1 MTRLFCP
8 SPVHLAVIF
17 FLFLVAGL
25 VPMHKAGAQDVRAGQ
40 HDGYGRLVFDFPG
53 PVTYTA
59 DILGGALMV
68 QFDRPMNADL
78 SNVPLALDRYLSGAR
93 VSSNR
98 MVATFPLKGDY
109 RLRALTV
116 GDDVVLD
123 LLDPPGAAISQAALP
138 KPKPAPSSPRVGVR
152 TGEHDGYFRV
162 VFDWPREVPY
172 TVDGGRDK
180 VGVRFKAPGRVNLDP
195 LNADLPDGMKGATA
209 QSSANGLVVNLPV
222 PPGGS
227 FRHFRSGNSVAVDL
241 VYPPDGGAE
250 QAVASR
256 EAPAKAPAKAG
267 AETKQPASPVPLPPP
282 PPPSRTGPPQPVE
295 PEVAGAQRPADT
307 GAQRPA
313 DTGAQR
319 PADTGAPAGTPP
331 AAAAPADTGDLAKD
345 EQGSVPLPPPR
356 RMPEPREPS
365 TAADPPPQQE
375 AVPAPLQATRDAE
388 AGAIPATPRPG
399 GQNKPPSVIG
409 RETQT
414 QSPVPGVEMLMEA
427 RAREGATVPLP
438 PDEALYTLSFSWDR
452 PTAAAAFRRAG
463 YLWVVFD
470 RYQEADIRALR
481 VTGGDAVKFAE
492 QVDIGPGAMAV
503 RFIVDPAFNPSFRRE
518 GLLWIMDLQR
528 QPLRPKIPINVT
540 PQPRSPVGPRLYLPV
555 AEGGDVVTFRDPE
568 VGDTLIVV
576 PVIPL
581 GMGIYPTRSY
591 PDVNLPVTAQGVV
604 VEPLSEGV
612 TVRSSRQGVE
622 ITAEGGL
629 RLSRDAQ
636 GLEALARLG
645 DGELSS
651 IFDIAS
657 WKGDSNTPFAERR
670 DEMMQAVTLAPTS
683 RRNDARLGM
692 ARFLFAN
699 GYAAE
704 ALGVLRTILNS
715 GATEYENRPT
725 FRAIRGGS
733 NMLMGRYTE
742 AVDDLSHPS
751 LSDVD
756 EASFWRAAAQAQ
768 LGSPEVQAGVLEA
781 AGGIINDYPDS
792 LRVPLALIAAESAI
806 GAANDLSAH
815 NFLEAA
821 TLPSNTIHQKAELA
835 YLEGKLRE
843 STGAYDDALEA
854 YNTAESFNSIKW
866 TPFAKR
872 ARLELEYQLDRLPL
886 DGLINGLERLRFS
899 WRGDDFEFSLLRRLA
914 QLYLDAKDYGASL
927 RMLKLAAT
935 YFENRPEVAEVT
947 DEMYRIFEDLYLN
960 GKADELSPITA
971 IALYDEFRE
980 LTPAGEKG
988 DEMIRKLADRLAK
1001 VDLLEQAAALLDRQ
1015 IETRLTEVGEERSRV
1030 GARLGLVR
1038 LLNGQPE
1045 LALNALQSTAADDLP
1060 KELQRHRDHLEAR
1073 ALADLNKPNEA
1084 ISKLE
1089 GDESKDARILRA
1101 EIYWKAQNW
1110 PMAASAIS
1118 ELVDPP
1124 ERGQTLS
1131 NESASRVL
1139 DWATAL
1145 TLAGDDA
1152 QAALLRRRYLDGMKG
1167 TDVYEAFDLI
1177 TSPGERGV
1185 PDYRKVNEKV
1195 AQADNFRSFLSS
1207 YRDRLKNEGLST
1219 LN

>member
-1 MTRLFCP
+1 MTRTIRH
-8 SPVHLAVIF
+8 SPVYLAVIF
-17 FLFLVAGL
+17 CLFLGVGL
-25 VPMHKAGAQDVRAGQ
+25 LPMRTAGAQEVRAGQ

-78 SNVPLALDRYLSGAR
+78 SNVPQALDRYLSGAR

-109 RLRALTV
+109 RLRAMTI

-123 LLDPPGAAISQAALP
+123 LLDPPGAAITQSTLP
-138 KPKPAPSSPRVGVR
+138 KPKPSASSPRVGVR
-152 TGEHDGYFRV
+152 SGEHDGYFRV

-180 VGVRFKAPGRVNLDP
+180 VGIRFKAPGRINLGP
-195 LNADLPDGMKGATA
+195 LNADLPDGMKGAA
-209 QSSANGLVVNLPV
+209 AKSSANGLVVTLPV

-241 VYPPDGGAE
+241 VYPTDRGAA
-250 QAVASR
+250 QTVAR
-256 EAPAKAPAKAG
+256 PEAPAKTGSKATAEAKQSAP
-267 AETKQPASPVPLPPP
+267 PVPP
-282 PPPSRTGPPQPVE
+282 PPPSRSGPPLPVE
-295 PEVAGAQRPADT
+295 PDVPGAQRPAET
-307 GAQRPA
+307 AAQRPA
-313 DTGAQR
+313 ETAAQR
-319 PADTGAPAGTPP
+319 PTDTGT
-331 AAAAPADTGDLAKD
+331 LAQD
-345 EQGSVPLPPPR
+345 EQGAVPLPPPR
-356 RMPEPREPS
+356 RAAEPREPS
-365 TAADPPPQQE
+365 ASADPPPPQE
-375 AVPAPLQATRDAE
+375 AVPAPLQATRDGE
-388 AGAIPATPRPG
+388 TGTGVPPASPRPSP
-399 GQNKPPSVIG
+399 QAKPPSVIG
-409 RETQT
+409 AGETKA
-414 QSPVPGVEMLMEA
+414 QSPVPGVEMLMDA

-492 QVDIGPGAMAV
+492 QVDIGPGATAV

-540 PQPRSPVGPRLYLPV
+540 PQPRSPIGPRLYLPV
-555 AEGGDVVTFRDPE
+555 AEGGSVVTFRDPE

-636 GLEALARLG
+636 GMEALARLG

-657 WKGDSNTPFAERR
+657 WKGDPNIPFSERR
-670 DEMMQAVTLAPTS
+670 DQMMEAVTLAPTS
-683 RRNDARLGM
+683 RRNDARLGL

-704 ALGVLRTILNS
+704 ALGVLRTILYS

-742 AVDDLSHPS
+742 AVNDLSHPS

-756 EASFWRAAAQAQ
+756 EAAFWRAAAQAQ

-792 LRVPLALIAAESAI
+792 LRVPLALIGAEAAIA
-806 GAANDLSAH
+806 AANDLSAH

-1001 VDLLEQAAALLDRQ
+1001 VDLLEQAATLLDRQ
-1015 IETRLTEVGEERSRV
+1015 IETRLTDVGEERSRV

-1045 LALNALQSTAADDLP
+1045 LALKALQATSADDLP

-1089 GDESKDARILRA
+1089 GDDSKDARILRA

-1195 AQADNFRSFLSS
+1195 AQADSFRSFLSS
-1207 YRDRLKNEGLST
+1207 YRDRLKSEGLST

>member
-1 MTRLFCP
+1 MTRP
-8 SPVHLAVIF
+8 SRLALIRPILVLLAVLALGVF
-17 FLFLVAGL
+17 PVQQAR
-25 VPMHKAGAQDVRAGQ
+25 AQEVRAAQ

-53 PVTYTA
+53 SVSYTA

-68 QFDRPMNADL
+68 QFDRPITANLAPVPRALSRYVSNAQI
-78 SNVPLALDRYLSGAR
+78 
-93 VSSNR
+93 SSNR
-98 MVATFPLKGDY
+98 MVATFALKGSY
-109 RLRALTV
+109 RLRAQTM
-116 GDDVVLD
+116 GNDVVLD
-123 LLDPPGAAISQAALP
+123 LLDPPGNPITETPL
-138 KPKPAPSSPRVGVR
+138 APSPTPRPVAARTPPTIPVR

-162 VFDWPREVPY
+162 VFDWPRQVPY
-172 TVDGGRDK
+172 TVDGGRDQ
-180 VGVRFKAPGRVNLDP
+180 VGIRFQVPGRINLGA

-209 QSSANGLVVNLPV
+209 QSSDNGLVVTLPL
-222 PPGGS
+222 PEGGS

-241 VYPPDGGAE
+241 VGTPQGEAE
-250 QAVASR
+250 QAVA
-256 EAPAKAPAKAG
+256 EAPPP
-267 AETKQPASPVPLPPP
+267 ELPSPPP
-282 PPPSRTGPPQPVE
+282 VRTERPQPVA
-295 PEVAGAQRPADT
+295 PGVPGAASSTETPSTA
-307 GAQRPA
+307 
-313 DTGAQR
+313 
-319 PADTGAPAGTPP
+319 PP
-331 AAAAPADTGDLAKD
+331 AATKPPAPPRQTTDAGDLAAD
-345 EQGSVPLPPPR
+345 ERGAAPLPPPR
-356 RMPEPREPS
+356 SPEPREPPAS
-365 TAADPPPQQE
+365 ADPPPRRE
-375 AVPAPLQATRDAE
+375 AVPEPLQSTLDAE
-388 AGAIPATPRPG
+388 GGAGAAPHQDRTNT
-399 GQNKPPSVIG
+399 QDNFPSVIG
-409 RETQT
+409 RDTQA
-414 QSPVPGVEMLMEA
+414 QSPVPGVERLIEA
-427 RAREGATVPLP
+427 RAREGASVPAP
-438 PDEALYTLSFSWDR
+438 PAESLYTLSFSWDR

-463 YLWVVFD
+463 FLWVVFD

-503 RFIVDPAFNPSFRRE
+503 RFIVDPSFNPSFRRE

-528 QPLRPKIPINVT
+528 QPLRPKTPIEVT

-555 AEGGDVVTFRDPE
+555 AEGGDVVTFKDPE

-581 GMGIYPTRSY
+581 GMGIYPARSY
-591 PDVNLPVTAQGVV
+591 PDAVLPITAQGVV
-604 VEPLSEGV
+604 VEPMSQGV

-622 ITAEGGL
+622 VTAEGGL
-629 RLSRDAQ
+629 RLSRDTQ
-636 GLEALARLG
+636 SLEALARLG
-645 DGELSS
+645 DGGLSS
-651 IFDIAS
+651 IFNIAA
-657 WKGDSNTPFAERR
+657 WKGDTTVPFHERK
-670 DEMMQAVTLAPTS
+670 DEMMQAVTLAPAS
-683 RRNDARLGM
+683 RRNDARLGL

-715 GATEYENRPT
+715 GALDYENRPT

-733 NMLMGRYTE
+733 SLLMGRYTD
-742 AVDDLSHPS
+742 AVEDLSHPS

-756 EASFWRAAAQAQ
+756 EAAFWRAAAQAQ
-768 LGSPEVQAGVLEA
+768 LGSPGVQAGVLDA
-781 AGGIINDYPDS
+781 AGGVINDYPDS
-792 LRVPLALIAAESAI
+792 LRVPLALVAAESAI
-806 GAANDLSAH
+806 AAANDLSAH

-821 TLPSNTIHQKAELA
+821 TLPSNTIHQQAELA

-854 YNTAESFNSIKW
+854 YKNAESLGSMKW
-866 TPFAKR
+866 TPFARR
-872 ARLELEYQLDRLPL
+872 ARMELEYQLDRLPL

-914 QLYLDAKDYGASL
+914 QLYLDSGDPGASL
-927 RMLKLAAT
+927 RMLKLAVT

-960 GKADELSPITA
+960 GGADKLSPITA

-980 LTPAGEKG
+980 LTPAGDKG

-1015 IETRLTEVGEERSRV
+1015 VETRLTDVGAERARV
-1030 GARLGLVR
+1030 GARLALVR

-1045 LALNALQSTAADDLP
+1045 LALTAVRSTKAEDLP
-1060 KELQRHRDHLEAR
+1060 EDLSRHRSHLEAR

-1084 ISKLE
+1084 IAMLE
-1089 GDESKDARILRA
+1089 GDDSKDARILRA

-1110 PMAASAIS
+1110 PMAARSIS
-1118 ELVDPP
+1118 ELVEPP
-1124 ERGQTLS
+1124 ERGQTMS
-1131 NESASRVL
+1131 PESARRVL

-1152 QAALLRRRYLDGMKG
+1152 QAALLRRRYEDSMKG
-1167 TDVYEAFDLI
+1167 TDVFEAFDLI
-1177 TSPGERGV
+1177 TSPGERGI

-1195 AQADNFRSFLSS
+1195 AQADSFRSFLSS
-1207 YRDRLKNEGLST
+1207 YRERLKNEGLST